1 MVVLASIIVRGLDEH
16 VKQRL
21 VEQAR
26 EHGRSM
32 EAEAREILT
41 RATEPANIAAALRH
55 AALSVGGV
63 EDIAIPARNE
73 PARWATFE

>member
-1 MVVLASIIVRGLDEH
+1 
-16 VKQRL
+16 
-21 VEQAR
+21 
-26 EHGRSM
+26 M

>member
-1 MVVLASIIVRGLDEH
+1 MVASIIVRGLDEH

-21 VEQAR
+21 AEQAR

-41 RATEPANIAAALRH
+41 CATKPANFAAALRH
-55 AALSVGGV
+55 TALSVGGV
-63 EDIAIPARNE
+63 EDISIPPRNE
-73 PARWATFE
+73 SAGWATFE